1 MGLMGYSPL
10 GHQELGMTKRAHIH
24 THIIILLKKKTSL
37 RIDKLLVWATQLEK
51 GPNRNSDSG
60 LSASQAS
67 LLSCSPTS
75 PLCMPC
81 AGLGLFSCNVILEVT

>member
-10 GHQELGMTKRAHIH
+10 GHKELGMTKRAHIH

-37 RIDKLLVWATQLEK
+37 RIDKLFAWATQLEK

-60 LSASQAS
+60 LSASKPAFFPA
-67 LLSCSPTS
+67 LPHHLSTCPV
-75 PLCMPC
+75 
-81 AGLGLFSCNVILEVT
+81 LG